1 MLGSWTSWL
10 FAAQRRVRTVQ
21 CACVMTVLISNF
33 RYVRAFN
40 ASHFTMDNNEF
51 GLKHYPGEA
60 SHQFRTDGRIVSYE
74 EFMTDDQGGRV
85 HVYGDAIKEHGLSD
99 RTFEPSQAKIKIN
112 DPYGPAVMRFQFSVI
127 CPHWDNARH
136 GKGAPYIMLLSI
148 AGRDG
153 RKPDHRP
160 FNTDRRTWWLDVP
173 RIDLGAP
180 GQKISVHCV
189 KEFNKK
195 DARGLSLQT
204 WNNKTA
210 YSCNFGGVAAWEL
223 V

>member
-1 MLGSWTSWL
+1 
-10 FAAQRRVRTVQ
+10 
-21 CACVMTVLISNF
+21 MTVLISNF

-85 HVYGDAIKEHGLSD
+85 HVYGDAFKEHGLSD